1 MKKNTLVYKINY
13 SKDIFLRGG
22 AVAQNGSF
30 TITAPGV
37 VHTYNVPNALP
48 ATQSWLYCPIIFMA
62 LALID
67 PTVTVVQNNIPNLNA
82 HIQTIRDGFGMDPIT
97 FDQIIA
103 AIRVYLVNSEINS
116 YADFQIR
123 YINGTEEPW
132 HHPSGTN
139 QEIILQ
145 NAGGDVQ
152 MYMEELVNLLI
163 Q

>member
-48 ATQSWLYCPIIFMA
+48 PSQSWLYCPIIFMA

-67 PTVTVVQNNIPNLNA
+67 PTVTVVQNNIPNLNT
-82 HIQTIRDGFGMDPIT
+82 HIQTIRYGFGMDPIT

-103 AIRVYLVNSEINS
+103 AIKVVIFASKTVIFAFE
-116 YADFQIR
+116 
-123 YINGTEEPW
+123 
-132 HHPSGTN
+132 
-139 QEIILQ
+139 
-145 NAGGDVQ
+145 
-152 MYMEELVNLLI
+152 
-163 Q
+163 